1 MPKRLHP
8 YGLAYVIQMAFL
20 KLQQEAIIP
29 IALLP
34 AIASGVFFLLSL
46 FYHLKSPL
54 VDSAQKTDTDLSNS
68 ASFMH
73 GDDLCMWRFIV
84 KLFKNRFLLIK
95 QCLSQ

>member
-1 MPKRLHP
+1 MPKRLHQ

-20 KLQQEAIIP
+20 KLQQEAIIL

-54 VDSAQKTDTDLSNS
+54 VNSSQKTDMD
-68 ASFMH
+68 
-73 GDDLCMWRFIV
+73 
-84 KLFKNRFLLIK
+84 
-95 QCLSQ
+95 